1 MQEIYWGNACEGK
14 RERIQRRQGQQS
26 VMQVGKKKGRKE
38 RRKAGR
44 TGGRGNSQTV
54 MQMGKKKRRRE
65 RRNKGWLGRISDEAE
80 FLKILA
86 KPVGSSYSKVA

>member
-1 MQEIYWGNACEGK
+1 MQEIYWANACEGK

-54 MQMGKKKRRRE
+54 MQMGKKKGRRE

-80 FLKILA
+80 FLKNFGQA
-86 KPVGSSYSKVA
+86 SGEFV